1 MSLETTEIKVVFK
14 VIERHLEEGYGG
26 LFIFF
31 SLKGSRRVANGRKC
45 VGLGRLS
52 ASGWVPLE
60 IDFDTEGFIPKIY
73 LGVLLRDPPIEK

>member
-1 MSLETTEIKVVFK
+1 MTSETTEIKLIFK

-45 VGLGRLS
+45 VGLGRLNV
-52 ASGWVPLE
+52 SGWVPLE
-60 IDFDTEGFIPKIY
+60 IDFDRRVSCQRFIGKCSREID
-73 LGVLLRDPPIEK
+73 L